1 MIVLKISNASELVA
15 SKLGKFLESLTPDA
29 FDESTV
35 EDVLI
40 QKMVENLKIEGLK
53 GEIASVKGMELE
65 AGTVPVKGFSAYTS
79 LTYTSSVVDKDMPS
93 SATAFYA
100 TANKQYPDTPRVMG
114 ALSLQYTNGPVL
126 LNLAGKY
133 TGLRY
138 LTMVNDVS
146 IGGFSTLDFNA
157 AYKLPSDGFFKNP
170 VLRFNVS
177 NLTNKQYLT
186 ASLGSGSSIA
196 INAAGNPYVYPGAP
210 RFFSMTGQAD
220 F

>member
-1 MIVLKISNASELVA
+1 ML
-15 SKLGKFLESLTPDA
+15 FR
-29 FDESTV
+29 
-35 EDVLI
+35 
-40 QKMVENLKIEGLK
+40 
-53 GEIASVKGMELE
+53 SV
-65 AGTVPVKGFSAYTS
+65 
-79 LTYTSSVVDKDMPS
+79 KDMPS
-93 SATAFYA
+93 SGTAFYA
-100 TANKQYPDTPRVMG
+100 TAGKQFPDTPRVMG

-138 LTMVNDVS
+138 LTMVNDVA
-146 IGGFSTLDFNA
+146 IGGFSTVDFNA

-170 VLRFNVS
+170 VLRLNVS
-177 NLTNKQYLT
+177 NLTNKQFLT

-210 RFFSMTGQAD
+210 RFFSVTGQAD